1 MTRTLLIAALLVLT
15 ALPAAAQESEA
26 PGQTVRLGEA
36 AGGQLFPAGLRPDD
50 AIADAFYND
59 WWSRQ
64 LAAMGE
70 GALFT
75 RTGENAEVY
84 RMMFLP
90 TWGPA
95 RAIRI
100 ERSEDRAYAVVK
112 ALDGLAGF
120 ETGSLVSSERFEL
133 STEDWDRLSRLRAAS
148 GFFEAPTF
156 GPRHGLGRD
165 GHSWVIEGVRD
176 GRYHVITRRALG
188 GADLGLWLSDMADLM
203 RPEREPALD
212 FVADPGPRRWRDLSR
227 LLRLM
232 EEPPLRPE
240 DAGGAA
246 ESVRLISLAHGERPL
261 SIGVQHN
268 GERARVTVKEVSG
281 DEWHSDRR
289 LVVDVAAYLE
299 SIPADQS
306 AFDERASE
314 VTASAGRVL
323 ATSEW
328 EALKAAWGASGF
340 WDIARPFETYP
351 DDGDVWIL
359 EARMAE
365 DYGVVLLR
373 PSKGVPARFVEVS
386 QFLLGW
392 GADLR

>member
-1 MTRTLLIAALLVLT
+1 MGRSYLAILLLALWPT
-15 ALPAAAQESEA
+15 ALHAQDRVGLDPTPDGPPVA
-26 PGQTVRLGEA
+26 DRL
-36 AGGQLFPAGLRPDD
+36 LFPAGMLSGD
-50 AIADAFYND
+50 AIGDAFYND
-59 WWSRQ
+59 WWSRH

-70 GALFT
+70 VALFT
-75 RTGENAEVY
+75 RTNENTEAY
-84 RMMFLP
+84 RMLSLP

-100 ERSEDRAYAVVK
+100 ERSGNRAYAVVK
-112 ALDGLAGF
+112 SLDGLAGF

-148 GFFEAPTF
+148 GFFEAPAF

-176 GRYHVITRRALG
+176 GLYHVITRRALG
-188 GADLGLWLSDMADLM
+188 GAELGPWLRDMADLM

-212 FVADPGPRRWRDLSR
+212 FLADPGPRRWRDLSR

-232 EEPPLRPE
+232 GEPPLRP
-240 DAGGAA
+240 DGAGGAA

-261 SIGVQHN
+261 SVGVRHN
-268 GERARVTVKEVSG
+268 GERARITVKEVSG

-289 LVVDVAAYLE
+289 LVVDAAAYLE
-299 SIPADQS
+299 AIPADQS
-306 AFDERASE
+306 AFDERASA

-323 ATSEW
+323 AASEW

-340 WDIARPFETYP
+340 WDIARPFEAYP

-373 PSKGVPARFVEVS
+373 PSKGVPARFAEVS

-392 GADLR
+392 GAELR